1 MGLNFDYTTGS
12 VAGQKAKAE
21 GMAKVAKPN
30 AAWIIRCHKAIP
42 FLPKYIPN
50 AIPTQVARRTYT
62 GEDIKLAI
70 RAKVGEPTHPNAWG
84 PMIAGAF

>member
-30 AAWIIRCHKAIP
+30 AAWIIPLSPIYH
-42 FLPKYIPN
+42 
-50 AIPTQVARRTYT
+50 
-62 GEDIKLAI
+62 G
-70 RAKVGEPTHPNAWG
+70 
-84 PMIAGAF
+84 

>member
-42 FLPKYIPN
+42 FPY
-50 AIPTQVARRTYT
+50 
-62 GEDIKLAI
+62 
-70 RAKVGEPTHPNAWG
+70 RAQRVGCRSRL
-84 PMIAGAF
+84 